1 MFRAVMAESKK
12 KRTRRTK
19 KATNGAAK
27 ASRRGSPE
35 AIEKRRAARALNAI
49 FVGRQEGPQG
59 LDGRTEKRRKRLVAE
74 LKEGKSAK
82 GEALQPV
89 EQLQH
94 VNDLMEIGETV
105 ATLRKQGVRFP
116 RTRVPELKGADDLI
130 AQVQEAYSF
139 RDEAWRILGV
149 KR

>member
-1 MFRAVMAESKK
+1 MAETKK
-12 KRTRRTK
+12 KRARRSK
-19 KATNGAAK
+19 KVSSNGPAR

-49 FVGRQEGPQG
+49 FAGRQEGPQG
-59 LDGRTEKRRKRLVAE
+59 LDGRTEKRRQRLVAE

-82 GEALQPV
+82 GEPLQPV

-94 VNDLMEIGETV
+94 VDDLMEIGETV
-105 ATLRKQGVRFP
+105 ASLRKQGVKFP
-116 RTRVPELKGADDLI
+116 RTRVAELRGADDLI
-130 AQVQEAYSF
+130 EQVQEAYDF
-139 RDEAWRILGV
+139 RAEAWRILGV